1 MVHGRSP
8 VGGTTPNLP
17 RLSAGA
23 GTSSQTPSAS
33 LRGKFHKKVPEISN
47 QPLNTLLPILKN
59 GAEHPQPYYITQNVV

>member
-8 VGGTTPNLP
+8 GGGTTPSLP
-17 RLSAGA
+17 RLSAGGNA
-23 GTSSQTPSAS
+23 SKTPSAS

-47 QPLNTLLPILKN
+47 QPLNTLLPILKD